1 MQKEENQ
8 CDLKTILG
16 DIHLKTLAVE
26 GPPWIVPATKETN
39 ALKIDRILRRD
50 ILNIPLFFT
59 EFYSEIL

>member
-50 ILNIPLFFT
+50 I
-59 EFYSEIL
+59 